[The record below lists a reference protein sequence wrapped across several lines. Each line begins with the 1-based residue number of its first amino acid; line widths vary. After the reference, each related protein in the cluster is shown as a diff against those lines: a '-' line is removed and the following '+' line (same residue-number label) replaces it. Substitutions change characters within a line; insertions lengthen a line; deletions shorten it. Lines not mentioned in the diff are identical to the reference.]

1 MVVGPFVEVAVVVGL
16 LSGGTLLNRDTS
28 VRLLDMEDDNLPASH
43 TRTPCSE
50 DGMASSRS
58 PADDKRTTMAGDT
71 IHIVHGDKRP
81 RTLYF
86 GPWRR
91 TVWTPN
97 TERFRNRLLS
107 RVLRKFPFLVEAW
120 YWALIYWVYQLARAV
135 SAVLL
140 IDESVVQA
148 ARRHALQLMRVEEA
162 LAIFVEP
169 AVQRFF
175 LQRRPAVMRGINRL
189 YAFVHIPGTIL
200 FLIVLYYITTTRPQ
214 RQMQMQMQQAARRPD
229 AAVHRNRSRDRYRP
243 DLYERRRR
251 TMAMCNLVAF
261 VLFTAWPV
269 MPPRLLGADHLAGHS
284 EPGPAHGYAFVDTV
298 HATADGAQSVWT
310 TNRFCNQY
318 AAMPSLHFGYA
329 FLIGLTVATL
339 PLDAGD
345 TRRAARARRR
355 LLAVLGGLVYPALI
369 WIAIIAT
376 ANHFVLVAVVGGI
389 VCLAVWQVSGLLRNL
404 LPLEDYFLS
413 AVRIHKPSK
422 RPATP
427 SFRAAER
434 VD

>member
-1 MVVGPFVEVAVVVGL
+1 MVVGPFVEVAVVLGL

-28 VRLLDMEDDNLPASH
+28 VGLSDMDEDNLLTSH
-43 TRTPCSE
+43 TRTPYSD
-50 DGMASSRS
+50 DGIESG
-58 PADDKRTTMAGDT
+58 PADDKGIMMGDD
-71 IHIVHGDKRP
+71 IVHIVHSDKRP

-97 TERFRNRLLS
+97 TARFRNRLLS

-120 YWALIYWVYQLARAV
+120 YWALLYWVYQLARAV

-148 ARRHALQLMRVEEA
+148 ARRHALQLVRVEEA

-200 FLIVLYYITTTRPQ
+200 FLVFLYYITTTRPQ
-214 RQMQMQMQQAARRPD
+214 RQMQIQQATLHPD
-229 AAVHRNRSRDRYRP
+229 VAAHRYRDRYRP

-269 MPPRLLGADHLAGHS
+269 MPPRLLGADHLAHS
-284 EPGPAHGYAFVDTV
+284 SNDEAGYAFVDTV

-376 ANHFVLVAVVGGI
+376 ANHFILDAVVGGI

-422 RPATP
+422 RPATH
-427 SFRAAER
+427 SIRAAER